1 MAGDL
6 TIPESIL
13 LLALHD
19 ETGER
24 KGNFLEYA
32 LAGAAL
38 TELLLIGRVAESGEP
53 PKRLEITDGAPVGDP
68 YIDAC
73 LETLQE
79 KGSGKKAKSYVETLG
94 GKSALTR
101 ILLEQLVNR
110 GVLSM
115 REKKVLFFF
124 TRKVYPEANPS
135 AERALTARLE
145 DAMFGA
151 GEVDARD
158 SVIIA
163 LAHHTDILKHNFDRD
178 KLREHKARIRDI
190 ADGGLLPQSATVETI
205 KAMQAAVMV
214 AAIMPAVVVT
224 TT

>member
-1 MAGDL
+1 MAGEL

-13 LLALHD
+13 LLALND

-53 PKRLEITDGAPVGDP
+53 TKRLEIADGAPVGDP

-79 KGSGKKAKSYVETLG
+79 KGSGKKAKSYVEALG
-94 GKSALTR
+94 GKPALLR

-110 GVLSM
+110 GVLAI
-115 REKKVLFFF
+115 REKKILFIF
-124 TRKVYPEANPS
+124 TKTTYPEANPS
-135 AERALTARLE
+135 AERELKARLE

-151 GEVDARD
+151 GEIDVRD

-163 LAHHTDILKHNFDRD
+163 LAHHTDILKHNFDRE
-178 KLREHKARIRDI
+178 KLREHKARIKDI
-190 ADGGLLPQSATVETI
+190 ADGGLLPQSATIEAI
-205 KAMQAAVMV
+205 KAMQAAVAI
-214 AAIMPAVVVT
+214 AAIMPAVIVT
-224 TT
+224 T

>member
-1 MAGDL
+1 MAGEL
-6 TIPESIL
+6 TISESIL
-13 LLALHD
+13 LLALND

-24 KGNFLEYA
+24 RGNFLEYA

-38 TELLLIGRVAESGEP
+38 TELLLIGRVTESGEP
-53 PKRLEITDGAPVGDP
+53 PKRLEIVDGTPVGDP
-68 YIDAC
+68 YIEAC
-73 LETLQE
+73 LEALQE

-94 GKSALTR
+94 RKPALLR

-135 AERALTARLE
+135 AERELKARLE
-145 DAMFGA
+145 DLMFGA
-151 GEVDARD
+151 GEVDVRD

-178 KLREHKARIRDI
+178 KLRQHKARIKEI
-190 ADGGLLPQSATVETI
+190 ADGGLLPQSATIEAI
-205 KAMQAAVMV
+205 KAMQAAVAI
-214 AAIMPAVVVT
+214 AAIMPAVVVAS
-224 TT
+224 